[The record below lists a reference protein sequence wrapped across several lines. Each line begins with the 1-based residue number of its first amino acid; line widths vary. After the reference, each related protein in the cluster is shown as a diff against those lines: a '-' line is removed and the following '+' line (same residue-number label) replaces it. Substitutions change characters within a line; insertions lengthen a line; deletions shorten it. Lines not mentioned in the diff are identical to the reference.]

1 MIADVADQELFKTF
15 PVDSSVLLTDHVV
28 SVGGVARL
36 YCTQKPHI
44 LVTDLFFDSP
54 HTRNR
59 TRVEEL
65 AFAA

>member
-1 MIADVADQELFKTF
+1 MIADVAEQELFKTF
-15 PVDSSVLLTDHVV
+15 SVDSSVILAERVA